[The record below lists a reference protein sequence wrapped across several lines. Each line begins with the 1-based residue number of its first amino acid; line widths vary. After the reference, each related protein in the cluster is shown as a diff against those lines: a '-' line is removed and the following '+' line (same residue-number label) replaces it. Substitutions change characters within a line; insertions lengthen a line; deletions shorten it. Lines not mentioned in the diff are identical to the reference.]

1 MKLGIETATILTL
14 SRAHLHPTT
23 ISAILNEKG
32 DISEGPS
39 IGVREEG
46 FLVPTGLGDPT
57 ALDLDV
63 TGGLFPS
70 LNDRFPDL
78 TIIRAIARGQGAE
91 WVNLDDEGV
100 VCSDILPV
108 YDGSAPLALPGHPL
122 WNGGCLRWISRPG
135 HCDIAQASFE
145 TLELLGPIGAESSR
159 NLDDSPGM

>member
-91 WVNLDDEGV
+91 WVNFDDDGV

-108 YDGSAPLALPGHPL
+108 YDGSMPVALPEHPI
-122 WNGGCLRWISRPG
+122 WNGGCLRWIARPG
-135 HCDIAQASFE
+135 HCDIAQASHE
-145 TLELLGPIGAESSR
+145 TLDRLGMTGPM
-159 NLDDSPGM
+159 DDRTPEINPGL